1 MKRTTIISTT
11 HQGCKTNTKL
21 LSLGHSL
28 FSHLTTWQGK
38 LPSTRKTFSLGSRL
52 ML

>member
-1 MKRTTIISTT
+1 MRMTIIISTT

-28 FSHLTTWQGK
+28 FGHLTT
-38 LPSTRKTFSLGSRL
+38 
-52 ML
+52 